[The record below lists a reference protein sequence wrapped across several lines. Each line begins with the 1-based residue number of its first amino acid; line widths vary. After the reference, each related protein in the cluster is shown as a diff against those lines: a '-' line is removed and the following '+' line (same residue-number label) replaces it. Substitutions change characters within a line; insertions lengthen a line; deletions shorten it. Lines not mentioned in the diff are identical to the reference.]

1 MFGFGNS
8 RSRRRNNSTFSNSN
22 LGKAALAGAGILAYR
37 WWKGRQANRGA
48 GSSTAGTSDF
58 GATSGAGT
66 SARDFSGV

>member
-22 LGKAALAGAGILAYR
+22 LSKAALAGAGLLAYR
-37 WWKGRQANRGA
+37 WWKGRQANRGT
-48 GSSTAGTSDF
+48 GSTAGASDF
-58 GATSGAGT
+58 GNPGGAGT